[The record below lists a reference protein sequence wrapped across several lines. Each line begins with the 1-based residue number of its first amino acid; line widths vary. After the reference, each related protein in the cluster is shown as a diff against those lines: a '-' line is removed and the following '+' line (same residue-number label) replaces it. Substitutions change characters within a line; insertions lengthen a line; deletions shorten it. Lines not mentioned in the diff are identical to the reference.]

1 MGLFDTA
8 AREAFREQGGVSGL
22 NRLGRER
29 SQPQVADQR
38 EQATHAQR
46 VRAVGGPANAGPDA
60 ILQPLGYILLN
71 PLAGTRE
78 NDSLLQCSAGRQ
90 ELDPNVSLGPCDIA
104 LPAAAEAEGR
114 LPAAVRA
121 PVDRRFAAPSSRH
134 LSSLPPGFRQF
145 VDLRRSPLVTPA
157 PRISNP

>member
-29 SQPQVADQR
+29 RQPQVADQR

-46 VRAVGGPANAGPDA
+46 VRAVSGPANAGLDA
-60 ILQPLGYILLN
+60 ILQPPGHILLN

-78 NDSLLQCSAGRQ
+78 NDSLLQRSAGRQ

-104 LPAAAEAEGR
+104 LPAAAETEGP

-121 PVDRRFAAPSSRH
+121 PVNGPIPAPSHRTQPT
-134 LSSLPPGFRQF
+134 LYF
-145 VDLRRSPLVTPA
+145 A
-157 PRISNP
+157 PHHDSTA

>member
-22 NRLGRER
+22 NGLGRER

-78 NDSLLQCSAGRQ
+78 NFFFQAEDGIRDLTVTSSDVCSS
-90 ELDPNVSLGPCDIA
+90 D
-104 LPAAAEAEGR
+104 
-114 LPAAVRA
+114 
-121 PVDRRFAAPSSRH
+121 
-134 LSSLPPGFRQF
+134 
-145 VDLRRSPLVTPA
+145 
-157 PRISNP
+157 

>member
-46 VRAVGGPANAGPDA
+46 VRAVSGPANAGPSA
-60 ILQPLGYILLN
+60 ILQPPGHILLN
-71 PLAGTRE
+71 PVAGTRE
-78 NDSLLQCSAGRQ
+78 NDSLLQRSAGCQ

-104 LPAAAEAEGR
+104 LPAAAKAEGR

-121 PVDRRFAAPSSRH
+121 PVYRPFAAPSSRH
-134 LSSLPPGFRQF
+134 HSSLMGPPM
-145 VDLRRSPLVTPA
+145 SPRLEAVA
-157 PRISNP
+157 H